1 MKYLKNIKTR
11 NHFSRPQLTI
21 FIIAF
26 SLIGYLIFRSFAL
39 NPNLP
44 GDLNSD
50 NSVNV
55 TDLSILLSNYG
66 TSSSTADINSDGT
79 VNILD
84 MSILLSHYGQSITQA
99 VPSIPTGLAATPG
112 DGSVALK
119 WTANPTTDQ
128 VDNYQVYW
136 TTDSAW
142 GSNNNNLNVTGTSFT
157 VSGLTNGTTYYF
169 RISAHN
175 TAGYG
180 SWGTAVQAVPAAGSG
195 GTTGVTPPASP
206 STYALPSGATAVSTA
221 SGLASAL
228 SGSTRDIILEN
239 GTYANTG
246 SLLIGSHRLW
256 ARNLGGATL
265 QFGLQIG
272 GNGSTSGGEIHG
284 LKLDIS
290 NASTTADSAAIQIWG
305 NTAGQNAGVYDSW
318 IYGHGVLTF
327 GIEDRVT
334 SGFKAQRLVMSD
346 FTSYGVFFET
356 YYPNYYTDSPAVE
369 PVVSDINV
377 SNVSRVPAGSSNG
390 TAEAGIWAGTDCL
403 CSNIKIRNAG
413 WMGLWLGGNAN
424 NGTYSNFDIDNIGS
438 YGAGVYLEH
447 YSRSNVFK
455 NFVIGQSS
463 NGAGIKVGFN
473 CEWADPAY
481 IGTNPVAGQSIAGCH
496 FNTIQD
502 GAIYSSYRGI
512 QLEDA
517 EKTTIQRI
525 KFIGQSDAAL
535 DDFMTAGS
543 GQTTIW
549 QNQGNDFSGIKPGA
563 LQYSTAH

>member
-1 MKYLKNIKTR
+1 MPKPLK
-11 NHFSRPQLTI
+11 HVSPVSRAHLSI
-21 FIIAF
+21 FI
-26 SLIGYLIFRSFAL
+26 LIFVAIGGVAIWRSLAAS

-44 GDLNSD
+44 GDLNND
-50 NSVNV
+50 NTVNV

-66 TSSSTADINSDGT
+66 TSNSTADINSDGT

-84 MSILLSHYGQSITQA
+84 LSALLSHYGQ
-99 VPSIPTGLAATPG
+99 
-112 DGSVALK
+112 
-119 WTANPTTDQ
+119 
-128 VDNYQVYW
+128 NY
-136 TTDSAW
+136 SPP
-142 GSNNNNLNVTGTSFT
+142 
-157 VSGLTNGTTYYF
+157 VSGV
-169 RISAHN
+169 A
-175 TAGYG
+175 
-180 SWGTAVQAVPAAGSG
+180 
-195 GTTGVTPPASP
+195 PPAPP
-206 STYALPSGATAVSTA
+206 SAYALPSGATVVSTV

-334 SGFKAQRLVMSD
+334 SGFKAQRIVMSD

-481 IGTNPVAGQSIAGCH
+481 IGTNPMAGQSIAGCH